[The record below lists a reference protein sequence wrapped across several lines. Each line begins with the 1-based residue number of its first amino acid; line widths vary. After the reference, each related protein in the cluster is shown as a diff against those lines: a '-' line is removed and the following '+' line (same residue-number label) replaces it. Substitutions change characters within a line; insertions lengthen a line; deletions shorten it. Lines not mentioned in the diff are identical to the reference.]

1 MINELIEKEINKF
14 MDKMRN
20 INSIESPD
28 IYLDRVRKFSTELSC
43 GVAKEV
49 AMRFRDELFEEN
61 TDWQNGYN
69 NRVIVNNRLIS
80 NILEEISKI

>member
-49 AMRFRDELFEEN
+49 AKIFGDMAKYNRRRGLNVSFDEVEKLAHK
-61 TDWQNGYN
+61 
-69 NRVIVNNRLIS
+69 IVNEVS
-80 NILEEISKI
+80 E